1 MPIMAARHY
10 NEGKLVRELGPDD
23 IIPEDCD
30 DSDFFWLGLYEPTP
44 DELAGI
50 AKRFGLHP
58 LAVEDALK
66 SKQLPK
72 VEIYGDQLFV
82 IAATARQEG
91 DTIQSGETAIF
102 LGRHFAVTVRHGS
115 ARAHTEVRAKLESL
129 PHKLAHGPDY
139 VLYAIL
145 DFVIDGY
152 FPVIDAIEDRLLLV
166 EESVMDTPLDAAEI
180 RHLYAQRHE
189 IIRFQRLV
197 GMMKEV
203 AGRLATEEDLPNIDA
218 AVRPF
223 FRDIWDH
230 VQRAEFRLTGLRDIA
245 ASVIE
250 TNGMLEQQRQGVITR
265 QLAAWAAILAVP
277 TAIAGIY
284 GMNFEHMPELGWT
297 FGYPLA
303 IALMAGICGLLYWR
317 FRAIGWL

>member
-1 MPIMAARHY
+1 MPIMAARVYHD
-10 NEGKLVRELGPDD
+10 GILVRDIGPDEA
-23 IIPEDCD
+23 IPEDCAD
-30 DSDFFWLGLYEPTP
+30 GDFFWLGLYEPTP
-44 DELAGI
+44 GELEGI

-66 SKQLPK
+66 ANQLPK
-72 VEIYGDQLFV
+72 VEAYGDQLFV
-82 IAATARQEG
+82 ITRTANL
-91 DTIQSGETAIF
+91 DADIIHPGETAF
-102 LGRHFAVTVRHGS
+102 FVGPHFFVSVRHGS
-115 ARAHTEVRAKLESL
+115 ARTHTDIRARLETL
-129 PHKLAHGPDY
+129 PAKLAHGPDY
-139 VLYAIL
+139 VLYAVL
-145 DFVIDGY
+145 DFIVDGY
-152 FPVIDAIEDRLLLV
+152 FPVVDAIEDRMLAV
-166 EESVMDTPLDAAEI
+166 EDSVMDTPLDAAEI

-197 GMMKEV
+197 GMMKDV
-203 AGRLATEEDLPNIDA
+203 AGRLATEDDLPNIDP

-230 VQRAEFRLTGLRDIA
+230 VQRAEFRLTGLRDVA

-250 TNGMLEQQRQGVITR
+250 TNGMLEQQRQGMITR

-297 FGYPLA
+297 FGYPLIVGVMGA
-303 IALMAGICGLLYWR
+303 ICLTLYWR
-317 FRAIGWL
+317 FKSIGWL

>member
-10 NEGKLVRELGPDD
+10 NHGKLVRELGPDD
-23 IIPEDCD
+23 IIPEDCAD
-30 DSDFFWLGLYEPTP
+30 GDFFWLGLFEPTP

-66 SKQLPK
+66 AKQLPK
-72 VEIYGDQLFV
+72 VEVYGDQLFV
-82 IAATARQEG
+82 IAATGNREG

-102 LGRHFAVTVRHGS
+102 VGRHFIVSVRHGS
-115 ARAHTEVRAKLESL
+115 ARAHTEVRARLETL
-129 PHKLAHGPDY
+129 PAKLAHGPDY

-145 DFVIDGY
+145 DFIVDGY
-152 FPVIDAIEDRLLLV
+152 IPVIDAIEDRLLLV

-189 IIRFQRLV
+189 VIRFQRIV
-197 GMMKEV
+197 GLMKDV
-203 AGRLATEEDLPNIDA
+203 AWRLAGDDELPGIDE

-230 VQRAEFRLTGLRDIA
+230 VQRAEFRLTGLRDVT

-250 TNGMLEQQRQGVITR
+250 TNSMLEQQRQGVITR

-284 GMNFEHMPELGWT
+284 GMNFEFMPELDWRL
-297 FGYPLA
+297 GYPF
-303 IALMAGICGLLYWR
+303 ALGLIFGGSALVFWR
-317 FRAIGWL
+317 FKHIGWL